1 MKLVTL
7 YDDKG
12 RIKLPKEVLKWLKV
26 KKGDKLVVMEVE
38 GERSI
43 KLVPVDEFK
52 RTVKWPRLE
61 GINEDK
67 ALSEKT
73 LALYEMV

>member
-12 RIKLPKEVLKWLKV
+12 RIKLPKEVLRLLKV
-26 KKGDKLVVMEVE
+26 RKGDKLVVKVE

-43 KLVPVDEFK
+43 RLLPLDEFK
-52 RTVKWPRLE
+52 KTVKWPKLE
-61 GINEDK
+61 GIDEDK
-67 ALSEKT
+67 ALSEKA
-73 LALYEMV
+73 LALYESI

>member
-12 RIKLPKEVLKWLKV
+12 RIKLPKEVLKRLKV
-26 KKGDKLVVMEVE
+26 KKGDKLIVMEVE
-38 GERSI
+38 GERSV

-52 RTVKWPRLE
+52 KTIKWPKLE

-67 ALSEKT
+67 ALSEKA
-73 LALYEMV
+73 LALYESV

>member
-12 RIKLPKEVLKWLKV
+12 RIKLPKEVLKRLKV

-38 GERSI
+38 GERSV

-52 RTVKWPRLE
+52 RTVKWPRLG

-73 LALYEMV
+73 LALYELI

>member
-52 RTVKWPRLE
+52 RTVKCCLLYTSPSPRDR
-61 GINEDK
+61 G
-67 ALSEKT
+67 
-73 LALYEMV
+73 